1 MMIQGITSVMR
12 QLVLRHAVHTGL
24 AQTAQN
30 IAKNKME
37 LTDIIYVTKQLA
49 SRFAIP
55 TGLE

>member
-1 MMIQGITSVMR
+1 MIQGITSVMR